1 MPVDST
7 TTYMIAAV
15 LVLAAF
21 AVALTVTIRGG
32 KSRRARTEDPY
43 VEGLRHLLDGDRS
56 AAFSSLQKSIK
67 SGRAPT
73 DAYIRLGKLL
83 RESGDPGK
91 ALQIHRSLTVKTD
104 LTKREKVELFVNI
117 ALDYSA
123 QGNASQSAGVLETA
137 VQTLG
142 LKDSEVYR
150 LLAREYLVLGNT
162 ESSYRYLKEM
172 KRLGTIGER
181 ELSLFLCTVGENAV
195 EQGDPKE
202 AKKLLQKALKHQ
214 SDNAVAL
221 LALGNLEEK
230 LGNENEALDRW
241 KTAALIS
248 PELSADA
255 LKKIEHVMFHRGTFG
270 EIERVYR
277 EVLEARPWDEYATL
291 ALASFYKKQ
300 GRGEDAIEFLEEFR
314 SMHPG
319 SIGTTVLLTSL
330 YASHDDTGALDT
342 FLEELETSATEAK
355 VTFECGDCGF
365 HAPGMRWHCPRCNSF
380 NSFKKKHDD

>member
-1 MPVDST
+1 
-7 TTYMIAAV
+7 
-15 LVLAAF
+15 
-21 AVALTVTIRGG
+21 
-32 KSRRARTEDPY
+32 
-43 VEGLRHLLDGDRS
+43 
-56 AAFSSLQKSIK
+56 
-67 SGRAPT
+67 
-73 DAYIRLGKLL
+73 
-83 RESGDPGK
+83 
-91 ALQIHRSLTVKTD
+91 
-104 LTKREKVELFVNI
+104 
-117 ALDYSA
+117 
-123 QGNASQSAGVLETA
+123 
-137 VQTLG
+137 
-142 LKDSEVYR
+142 
-150 LLAREYLVLGNT
+150 VLGNT

-202 AKKLLQKALKHQ
+202 AKKHLQKALKHQ